1 MSMKIF
7 VVFGSKSDETVQ
19 NPLAATLGKDFDV
32 ASEVISAHRDLE
44 ELQARL
50 KNSKFDAIVAGAG
63 LAAALPGV
71 VAAMVDVPVFG
82 VPVPN
87 QFAGLD
93 SFASIA
99 QMPPGV
105 PVMTAG
111 PASVEPIV
119 KFLKK
124 YADAKVD
131 FSRLHFVARNTQLLD
146 CPDLKTDI
154 EKARTAA
161 TEKKIE
167 ISISGA
173 EDKAAFNVLLV
184 TDKSE
189 VRADDFC
196 LHVPYFSKDDIA
208 KPAAYLEA
216 LELANAGGLW
226 VGVNNLRNAV
236 HSLNRLRGAMKSKQE
251 RAA

>member
-1 MSMKIF
+1 MKIF
-7 VVFGSKSDETVQ
+7 VVFGSKSDETTQ
-19 NPLAATLGKDFDV
+19 NPLAAMLATDFEV
-32 ASEVISAHRDLE
+32 TSEVISAHRDLE
-44 ELQARL
+44 KLQARL
-50 KNSKFDAIVAGAG
+50 KTTKFDAIVAGAG

-105 PVMTAG
+105 PVITAG
-111 PASVEPIV
+111 PASVAPIV
-119 KFLKK
+119 DFLKRWK
-124 YADAKVD
+124 EATVD
-131 FSRLHFVARNTQLLD
+131 FSRLHFVARDAQLLD

-161 TEKKIE
+161 ADKNIE
-167 ISISGA
+167 ISISTT
-173 EDKAAFNVLLV
+173 EDKNAFNVMLV
-184 TDKSE
+184 IQDSD
-189 VRADDFC
+189 VRPNDLC
-196 LHVPYFSKDDIA
+196 LHVPYFAKDDLQ

-216 LELANAGGLW
+216 LELANKGGLW

-236 HSLNRLRGAMKSKQE
+236 HSLSRLRSVMKSKQE